1 MPLFLILSAMTT
13 LSLLLCLFLV
23 TTLSEVNPLSWL
35 IMLTA
40 IFVMLQV
47 FILLPFAEGSLL
59 SFLRFVTVLVSVIF
73 FYTQSL
79 FVFFVLFELSLLPV
93 SIIILMFGYQPEKL
107 RSTTYFLLYTVVCS
121 APLFF
126 FVVLH
131 GWHLYYSFQ
140 NLGTVTSLLL
150 SLAMLVKSPIYLLH
164 SWLPKAHVEASL
176 HGSMILSG
184 IMLKKG
190 GYGLLVIS
198 YYLTGTCNI
207 FIFIT
212 L

>member
-1 MPLFLILSAMTT
+1 MLLSVM
-13 LSLLLCLFLV
+13 LSFMSMFTLLLSLFLV

-47 FILLPFAEGSLL
+47 FMSSDLMEGSLL

-79 FVFFVLFELSLLPV
+79 FVFFVLYELSLLPV
-93 SIIILMFGYQPEKL
+93 SIIILIFGYQPEKL
-107 RSTTYFLLYTVVCS
+107 RSTTYFLLYTVVCAS
-121 APLFF
+121 PLFL
-126 FVVLH
+126 FVVSS
-131 GWHLYYSFQ
+131 GWHLYSSFQ
-140 NLGTVTSLLL
+140 GLGGMSAMVL

-164 SWLPKAHVEASL
+164 NWLPKAHVEASL

-198 YYLTGTCNI
+198 LYIEGSCNL